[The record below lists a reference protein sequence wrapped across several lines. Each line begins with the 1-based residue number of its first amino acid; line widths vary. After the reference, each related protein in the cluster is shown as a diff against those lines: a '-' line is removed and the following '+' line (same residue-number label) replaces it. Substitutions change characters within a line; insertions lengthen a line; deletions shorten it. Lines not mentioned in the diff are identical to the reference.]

1 MWFDKFARFGYVTKG
16 FVYCLLSFLA
26 AEIAIA
32 EDEQVAQ
39 VGKVSTSGA
48 LEAIAI
54 QPFGRLLLSVVAIGL
69 MSYAL
74 WRFLQAA
81 LDPRHSQRK
90 PLEKIFVRL
99 GYILSGLSYAGLS
112 ISATEMILRVKQGN
126 NNSPSDWTAQ
136 LLELPFGRW
145 LVGILGL
152 AIIVVGFSYFRH
164 AFKAKSD
171 LHLDLPA
178 MRETIGVWIIGLGRL
193 GIATRG
199 IVFGLVGFFL
209 LQAALKFDPQEA
221 KGLDGILH
229 SLAQQK
235 LGKSM
240 LVIIAFGLFTYS
252 IYMFVEAR
260 FRQMKPLEVL
270 TQDFKRL

>member
-1 MWFDKFARFGYVTKG
+1 MWFDNIARFGYLTKG
-16 FVYCLLSFLA
+16 LVYCLLSFLA
-26 AEIAIA
+26 AKIAIDGNDKMA
-32 EDEQVAQ
+32 KA
-39 VGKVSTSGA
+39 STSGA
-48 LEAIAI
+48 LEAIVI

-81 LDPRHSQRK
+81 IDPRHSQRE

-99 GYILSGLSYAGLS
+99 GYTLSGLSYAGLS
-112 ISATEMILRVKQGN
+112 ISAIEMILKIKKGEG
-126 NNSPSDWTAQ
+126 NSPADWTAS
-136 LLELPFGRW
+136 LLALPFGRW

-152 AIIVVGFSYFRH
+152 AIIGIGFSYLGH
-164 AFKAKSD
+164 ALKDKTD
-171 LHLDLPA
+171 LHLDLPE
-178 MRETIGVWIIGLGRL
+178 MRKTVGTWIIWVGRV
-193 GIATRG
+193 GITARG

-209 LQAALKFDPQEA
+209 FQAALKFDPQEA
-221 KGLDGILH
+221 RGLDGVLRT
-229 SLAQQK
+229 LAQQQ
-235 LGKSM
+235 LGTIM
-240 LVIIAFGLFTYS
+240 LAVIALGLLAYS